1 MGASS
6 WPRGIRSAT
15 SVVSVRDRSP
25 SAGGRCRTS
34 AIDVPGEAVGTE
46 GLCGSLLKA
55 CQSQVRGVP
64 KGPSSC
70 RAIAPVR
77 CQRTDARVHARTL
90 AACSR
95 SCRESHGG
103 DAAGEA
109 PEDRPGGACDEA
121 SAGEERGHA
130 EDEPSPPCQPEEERR
145 WSLLETEDK
154 PFKTRL
160 SRRQG
165 KVARWRGATSL
176 VPSKAGTAAAR
187 TRGRGQR
194 PGPGWNRERLQPRA
208 GRTRG
213 RGARGGRVAG
223 RSLRADSS
231 SWLTS

>member
-70 RAIAPVR
+70 CAIAPVR

-103 DAAGEA
+103 DAVGEA

-121 SAGEERGHA
+121 GAREEREHA
-130 EDEPSPPCQPEEERR
+130 EDEPSPHAGPKRSGGGPCWRR
-145 WSLLETEDK
+145 KIS
-154 PFKTRL
+154 
-160 SRRQG
+160 
-165 KVARWRGATSL
+165 
-176 VPSKAGTAAAR
+176 PSKRGCHGVKEKLRVGEGQLLSSRPKLELLLHGHEAA
-187 TRGRGQR
+187 GRGLDR
-194 PGPGWNRERLQPRA
+194 DGTVNASSRELDELA
-208 GRTRG
+208 AEALG
-213 RGARGGRVAG
+213 V
-223 RSLRADSS
+223 DE
-231 SWLTS
+231 